1 MASTVIIK
9 IRKKGVYDM
18 DMGERIKAL
27 RVEKGWSQEEL
38 GRMVGLQ
45 RAAIN
50 KYEKGNVENMKR
62 SVIKRMSELFEVSPS
77 YLMALDDLDKYSNI
91 QYVEE
96 MVDIPVIGTIACGDP
111 ITAEQN
117 VAYYKTYNKSNL
129 PSGELYLLEAKG
141 DSMEPNI
148 PNKSLVLCRVQNDV
162 ENGEIAA
169 VLLNGDTEGTLK
181 RVRKIDGIVLLE
193 AVNPAYPPILV
204 NEENPARIIGK
215 AIEFTAKA
223 Q

>member
-1 MASTVIIK
+1 
-9 IRKKGVYDM
+9 M
-18 DMGERIKAL
+18 DMGERIKYL
-27 RVEKGWSQEEL
+27 RSLKGWTQEEL
-38 GRMVGLQ
+38 GAKVGMQ
-45 RAAIN
+45 KSAIA

-62 SVIKRMSELFEVSPS
+62 SVIKKMSELFEVSPS
-77 YLMALDDLDKYSNI
+77 YLMALDDLDKLNNI
-91 QYVEE
+91 RYVEE

-117 VAYYKTYNKSNL
+117 VAYYKPYNKSNL
-129 PSGELYLLEAKG
+129 PSGEVYLLEAKG

-162 ENGEIAA
+162 ENGEVAA

-193 AVNPAYPPILV
+193 AINPAYPPILV
-204 NEENPARIIGK
+204 NADNPARIIGK
-215 AIEFTAKA
+215 AIEFLA
-223 Q
+223 QVK

>member
-62 SVIKRMSELFEVSPS
+62 SIIKKMSELFEVSPS
-77 YLMALDDLDKYSNI
+77 YLMALDDLDKYGNI
-91 QYVEE
+91 QYV
-96 MVDIPVIGTIACGDP
+96 
-111 ITAEQN
+111 
-117 VAYYKTYNKSNL
+117 
-129 PSGELYLLEAKG
+129 
-141 DSMEPNI
+141 
-148 PNKSLVLCRVQNDV
+148 
-162 ENGEIAA
+162 
-169 VLLNGDTEGTLK
+169 
-181 RVRKIDGIVLLE
+181 
-193 AVNPAYPPILV
+193 
-204 NEENPARIIGK
+204 
-215 AIEFTAKA
+215 
-223 Q
+223 

>member
-1 MASTVIIK
+1 
-9 IRKKGVYDM
+9 M
-18 DMGERIKAL
+18 DMGERIKYL
-27 RVEKGWSQEEL
+27 RSLKGWTQEEL
-38 GRMVGLQ
+38 GAKVGMQ
-45 RAAIN
+45 KSAIA

-62 SVIKRMSELFEVSPS
+62 SVIKKMSELFEVSPS
-77 YLMALDDLDKYSNI
+77 YLMALDDLDKLNNI
-91 QYVEE
+91 RYVEE

-117 VAYYKTYNKSNL
+117 VAYYKPYNKSSL
-129 PSGELYLLEAKG
+129 PSGEVYLLEAKG

-162 ENGEIAA
+162 ENGEVAA

-193 AVNPAYPPILV
+193 AINPAYPPILV
-204 NEENPARIIGK
+204 NEDNPARIIGK
-215 AIEFTAKA
+215 AIEFLAKVK
-223 Q
+223 

>member
-1 MASTVIIK
+1 
-9 IRKKGVYDM
+9 M
-18 DMGERIKAL
+18 DMGERIKYL
-27 RVEKGWSQEEL
+27 RNLKGWTQEEL
-38 GRMVGLQ
+38 GAKVGMQ
-45 RAAIN
+45 KSAIA

-62 SVIKRMSELFEVSPS
+62 SIIKKMSELFEVSPS
-77 YLMALDDLDKYSNI
+77 YLMALDDLDKYGNI
-91 QYVEE
+91 KYVEE

-117 VAYYKTYNKSNL
+117 VAYYKPYNKSSL
-129 PSGELYLLEAKG
+129 PSGEVYLLEAKG

-162 ENGEIAA
+162 ENGEVAA

-193 AVNPAYPPILV
+193 AINPAYPPILV
-204 NEENPARIIGK
+204 NEDNPARIIGK
-215 AIEFTAKA
+215 AIEFLAKVK
-223 Q
+223 

>member
-1 MASTVIIK
+1 
-9 IRKKGVYDM
+9 M
-18 DMGERIKAL
+18 DMGERIKYL
-27 RVEKGWSQEEL
+27 RNLKGWTQEEL
-38 GRMVGLQ
+38 GAKVGMQ
-45 RAAIN
+45 KSAIA

-62 SVIKRMSELFEVSPS
+62 SIIKKMSELFEVSPS
-77 YLMALDDLDKYSNI
+77 YLMALDDLDKYGNI

-96 MVDIPVIGTIACGDP
+96 MVDIPVIGTIACGEP
-111 ITAEQN
+111 ITAQQN
-117 VAYYKTYNKSNL
+117 VAYYKTYNKKEL
-129 PSGELYLLEAKG
+129 PSGEVYLLEAKG

-148 PNKSLVLCRVQNDV
+148 PDKSLVLCRVQNDV

-181 RVRKIDGIVLLE
+181 RVRKINGIVLLE
-193 AVNPAYPPILV
+193 AVNPAYPPILI
-204 NEENPARIIGK
+204 NKDNPARIIGK

>member
-1 MASTVIIK
+1 
-9 IRKKGVYDM
+9 M
-18 DMGERIKAL
+18 DMGERIKYL
-27 RVEKGWSQEEL
+27 RSLKGWTQEEL
-38 GRMVGLQ
+38 GAKVGMQ
-45 RAAIN
+45 KSAIA

-62 SVIKRMSELFEVSPS
+62 SVIKKMSELFEVSPS
-77 YLMALDDLDKYSNI
+77 YLMALDELDKLSNI
-91 QYVEE
+91 KYVEE
-96 MVDIPVIGTIACGDP
+96 MIDIPVIGTIACGEP
-111 ITAEQN
+111 ITAVQN

-204 NEENPARIIGK
+204 NADNPARIIGK